1 MEEIVVVKG
10 DVVVQPK
17 GDVFVADWELT
28 VRLELRN
35 FTRAKLAN
43 EARVTAPEKTN
54 VVNFEE
60 FHRPT
65 LESKAKRPTYL
76 LSWIS

>member
-1 MEEIVVVKG
+1 MEEIVIIKG
-10 DVVVQPK
+10 DLVIQPK

-35 FTRAKLAN
+35 FARAKLAN
-43 EARVTAPEKTN
+43 ESRVTAPEKTN
-54 VVNFEE
+54 VVNLEE

-65 LESKAKRPTYL
+65 LESKAKCPANL